1 MDVTTA
7 SVSEAL
13 LQEKEIELYAKFR
26 SEKLEQDLEDWRG
39 RVHCGKMNKK
49 HMQDCFSWSIFI
61 QHLNAPECIL
71 MGLSGLRGNVI
82 LSPSKDDD

>member
-1 MDVTTA
+1 LDLTNV
-7 SVSEAL
+7 SGSEAL

-49 HMQDCFSWSIFI
+49 HMQD
-61 QHLNAPECIL
+61 
-71 MGLSGLRGNVI
+71 
-82 LSPSKDDD
+82 